1 MLHCRRIT
9 CLKMF
14 KNPLRHAL
22 RGACRKNDTKLCTG
36 FLPNHATDLRGAA
49 RPHVTSNGMMVTI
62 VVARNQMREFFR

>member
-36 FLPNHATDLRGAA
+36 FLPNHATDLRGA